1 MEEDVVVAKH
11 DRPNE
16 EPAGP
21 RFLFSSA
28 EGEVSPTSARENA
41 PAEADCRRERSPFY
55 ARPSVSWLANRLRQM
70 PDARTLRRERGV
82 FMNFAASSDSRA
94 SRSRSAWRSRWY
106 RR

>member
-16 EPAGP
+16 EPAHGSCSP
-21 RFLFSSA
+21 RPKGKSVQQAHVKTL
-28 EGEVSPTSARENA
+28 

-55 ARPSVSWLANRLRQM
+55 ARPSVSWLANRLRQI
-70 PDARTLRRERGV
+70 PDARKLRRERGV
-82 FMNFAASSDSRA
+82 FTNFAASSDSRA
-94 SRSRSAWRSRWY
+94 SRSRSPWRSRWY